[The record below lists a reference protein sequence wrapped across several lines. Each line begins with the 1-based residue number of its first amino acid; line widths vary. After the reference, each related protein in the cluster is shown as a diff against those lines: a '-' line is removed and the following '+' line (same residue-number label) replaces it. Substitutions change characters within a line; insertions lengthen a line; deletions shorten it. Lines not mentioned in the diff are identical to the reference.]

1 MMNSK
6 VLFSLH
12 DVTRMKGGEVTELIS
27 ESDLFKIYQAL
38 GNPHRRNIIMI
49 LGENPDGLTFSELRK
64 RLNLSVGT
72 LYYNLDQLEDLIY
85 QKSDRRYAL
94 SEKGLLA
101 YKMLKDDL
109 ERIKGEKS
117 TDTMGLSSKLQ
128 AVFFPRWFFM
138 FLESRRNLMPL
149 LAAMVLLTGSIA
161 CEYNQIV
168 LNITW
173 IGHTTTQFLGLSS
186 FIWSWLVVS
195 ISSFLMVSRNFKERL
210 KVLPRYLAEV
220 GFAMFPL
227 AIFVTIE
234 PLLHLT
240 LIKVVAQVAL
250 WLLAII
256 LMSSALSR
264 SAQCRPEVALLTII
278 LVMFIATLVIPQ
290 LITLH

>member
-1 MMNSK
+1 MIN
-6 VLFSLH
+6 
-12 DVTRMKGGEVTELIS
+12 

-38 GNPHRRNIIMI
+38 GNPHRRSIIML

-109 ERIKGEKS
+109 ERIKSEQS
-117 TDTMGLSSKLQ
+117 TDNFSSKLQ
-128 AVFFPRWFFM
+128 ATLFPRWLFM
-138 FLESRRNLMPL
+138 FLESKRSLMPL
-149 LAAMVLLTGSIA
+149 LAFIVLLTGSIA
-161 CEYNQIV
+161 CEYNQVI

-173 IGHTTTQFLGLSS
+173 IGRTTTPLLGFSS
-186 FIWSWLVVS
+186 FIWSWLV
-195 ISSFLMVSRNFKERL
+195 ISVTSFTMVARNFKERL

-227 AIFVTIE
+227 AIFVVTE
-234 PLLHLT
+234 PILHLAV
-240 LIKVVAQVAL
+240 IKVVVQVVL
-250 WLLAII
+250 WLLAIM

-264 SAQCRPEVALLTII
+264 STQCKLEIALLAII

-290 LITLH
+290 LITMY